1 MNAKNIVTEPTCFKS
16 LGNPSCTDLVITN
29 SSSNFQNAKAM
40 TASLSDFHKMVVNVL
55 KNTFHRSAPK
65 ELVYRGYKNFDRVNF
80 KRELVDKLN
89 QQINECKHFE
99 QTFLEILNIQA
110 PIKKKLLR
118 ANYVSY
124 MTRHL
129 ENQL

>member
-1 MNAKNIVTEPTCFKS
+1 M
-16 LGNPSCTDLVITN
+16 
-29 SSSNFQNAKAM
+29 
-40 TASLSDFHKMVVNVL
+40 
-55 KNTFHRSAPK
+55 
-65 ELVYRGYKNFDRVNF
+65 
-80 KRELVDKLN
+80 DKLN